1 MSRNAILLP
10 KFLTEAA
17 IIHGKSDTSELLKI
31 FSRSITEWALDAA
44 PTSEADEASNDNSVV
59 KVEATEEKK
68 SDKTKQDSD
77 KTAAVKTASS
87 ETKKP
92 GKSKQASAEMA
103 DAEMLASIADD
114 CDNVLAFFQAVAVKS
129 PRVIAAPL
137 SLCADKR
144 VRVWF

>member
-1 MSRNAILLP
+1 MSRNAVLLP

-17 IIHGKSDTSELLKI
+17 IIHGKSDASKLLKI

-44 PTSEADEASNDNSVV
+44 PTSEADEASNNDSVV

-68 SDKTKQDSD
+68 SDKTKQASD
-77 KTAAVKTASS
+77 ETASS